1 MPYHGYL
8 LYQAERGRTPAEQ
21 READA
26 RLGQRAA
33 ALAHVFRSIARPA
46 RAPRRQT
53 ATGQPARAPRRQ
65 KAMGL
70 PARALRRQPA
80 TAWPAGLRAVPARR
94 HRQLAAGRSQPF
106 ARPAAHYCRSY
117 LHNH

>member
-8 LYQAERGRTPAEQ
+8 LYQAERVRTPAEQ

-26 RLGQRAA
+26 WLGQRAA

-53 ATGQPARAPRRQ
+53 A
-65 KAMGL
+65 MGL
-70 PARALRRQPA
+70 PARALRRQTATGQPA
-80 TAWPAGLRAVPARR
+80 TG
-94 HRQLAAGRSQPF
+94 QLAPGLQAC
-106 ARPAAHYCRSY
+106 RPCLPADTGS
-117 LHNH
+117 